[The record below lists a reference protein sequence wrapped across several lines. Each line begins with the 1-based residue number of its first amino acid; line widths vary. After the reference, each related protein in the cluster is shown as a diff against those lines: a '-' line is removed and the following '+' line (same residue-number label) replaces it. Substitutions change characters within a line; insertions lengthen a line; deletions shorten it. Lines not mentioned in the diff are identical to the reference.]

1 MTRARRPE
9 DWGVDLANA
18 RAVEQ
23 QVGDLL
29 RADRRL
35 ADVDDRTASLDELDF
50 RFRYRGVL
58 VTVDVKEKRQP
69 YSRGIQD
76 LWPELPEPEMFVVD
90 ETVFRRVV
98 WQGGGGYLLIHDAPG
113 QRWVVFGPWELTL
126 GRKLRYGRWGQRTG
140 PPFLKGKLLVD
151 LRIGRHGPE
160 ASVDLILDAIK
171 QSTAWRNRVEPYPIP
186 GVSIREIGQ

>member
-9 DWGVDLANA
+9 DWAVDLANA

-35 ADVDDRTASLDELDF
+35 AEVDDRTTRFDELDF
-50 RFRYRGVL
+50 RFRYGGMF
-58 VTVDVKEKRQP
+58 VTVDVKEKRQS
-69 YSRGIQD
+69 YSKGIRD

-98 WQGGGGYLLIHDAPG
+98 WQGGGGYLLIHDAPSG
-113 QRWVVFGPWELTL
+113 RWVVFGPWELTL
-126 GRKLRYGRWGQRTG
+126 GRKLRYGRWGRRAG
-140 PPFLKGKLLVD
+140 PDFLKGKLVVD
-151 LRIGRHGPE
+151 LRTGRQGPE
-160 ASVDLILDAIK
+160 ASVDLILDSIK
-171 QSTAWRNRVEPYPIP
+171 QSTVWRNRVEPYPVP
-186 GVSIREIGQ
+186 GVPIREIGR